1 LGIWT
6 IQSGIFPENAASLAL
21 HESHGFRQVGR
32 RERIA
37 LMTYGPYAGTWRDTI
52 LVELRL
58 P

>member
-1 LGIWT
+1 MWT
-6 IQSGIFPENAASLAL
+6 IQSGIFPENAASLYL

-32 RERIA
+32 RECVA
-37 LMTYGPYAGTWRDTI
+37 LMSHGPYAGTWRDTI